1 MPYSSVFGG
10 ALIGYTKLDQSQ
22 LGDIASKKRYKSK
35 VNPNATQ
42 ELLEPSLFIKVIVLG
57 LIGLLVALPP
67 FIADTKMRKF
77 VAGRGTTEGLIA
89 LADSWPRDT
98 IRLNRAIVLLVG
110 QGSYEE
116 AKVLAAMATTVFP
129 NDFASWSA
137 LYELSGEGSKE
148 REAYRNK
155 LHEIDPLNPKYFK

>member
-1 MPYSSVFGG
+1 
-10 ALIGYTKLDQSQ
+10 
-22 LGDIASKKRYKSK
+22 
-35 VNPNATQ
+35 
-42 ELLEPSLFIKVIVLG
+42 
-57 LIGLLVALPP
+57 
-67 FIADTKMRKF
+67 MRKF
-77 VAGRGTTEGLIA
+77 VAGKGTTEGLIA

-110 QGSYEE
+110 QANYEE
-116 AKVLAAMATTVFP
+116 AKVLAAIGTTVFP

-137 LYELSGEGSKE
+137 LYELSGEGTKE